1 MTNSSDQD
9 ISDPDVLIVDDS
21 ADIRLYLKTL
31 LSNISITSVEAADG
45 AEALKVLSRR
55 VPRVIVSDIRM
66 PRMNGYELLHTVR
79 RSKSD
84 YSTTP
89 FVLLTGLNDGELVDV
104 AEKFGVSAFFSK
116 PLDADRFRDTIRTLL
131 ANAKEARRETIA
143 RAMAEAVDRT
153 EPEQAASVE
162 RLHEIIMED
171 GANRQTFGHII
182 CLGTEEIRQRVGED
196 HWEKLRASVSRL
208 MIDAVD
214 AVCRPDDVYLSCE
227 DGSVVIV
234 FGDNDIHHAEAA
246 AAKAAKHV
254 SDALFGSEEMNGVK
268 VTSIVR
274 TADGYVTAGKK
285 NVSEVIETLLKLAR
299 KHVVGAGKAA
309 VGTETTPGAPKRAA
323 KKPELKSSI
332 PSFRGELMNR
342 LDAGS
347 EKPIEFRFLPVWN
360 IQKRTVNMFTCLPSR
375 EMPIERK
382 PLWGYSVLGRSPELS
397 QIVELDIACLEYGLL
412 EIMSFLSAGKPTYL
426 GMSVHFETLASK
438 NAREKLLSLL
448 REIPENIRKYI
459 GPILTHAPDGIPEN
473 RIAEITGE
481 LRAMTH
487 FMSVEV
493 FPSDEGRDV
502 LRTVSRMRGGG
513 IQCIMSRVA
522 DDKDQHQIQMA
533 QKVGERVRQLGGTSG
548 VTGIRN
554 FSALMEVAY
563 SPLDF
568 CTGKALGGP
577 YEHPPEPF
585 PFDAK
590 SLERR
595 KTPR

>member
-45 AEALKVLSRR
+45 AEALKVLSRS

-131 ANAKEARRETIA
+131 ANAKEARREKIA

-208 MIDAVD
+208 MIDAVA

-234 FGDNDIHHAEAA
+234 FGDNDIHRAEAA
-246 AAKAAKHV
+246 AAP
-254 SDALFGSEEMNGVK
+254 SP
-268 VTSIVR
+268 TR
-274 TADGYVTAGKK
+274 PCPT
-285 NVSEVIETLLKLAR
+285 
-299 KHVVGAGKAA
+299 GAGS
-309 VGTETTPGAPKRAA
+309 GCRA
-323 KKPELKSSI
+323 K
-332 PSFRGELMNR
+332 RGE
-342 LDAGS
+342 
-347 EKPIEFRFLPVWN
+347 
-360 IQKRTVNMFTCLPSR
+360 
-375 EMPIERK
+375 
-382 PLWGYSVLGRSPELS
+382 
-397 QIVELDIACLEYGLL
+397 
-412 EIMSFLSAGKPTYL
+412 TY
-426 GMSVHFETLASK
+426 
-438 NAREKLLSLL
+438 
-448 REIPENIRKYI
+448 
-459 GPILTHAPDGIPEN
+459 TH
-473 RIAEITGE
+473 
-481 LRAMTH
+481 RA
-487 FMSVEV
+487 
-493 FPSDEGRDV
+493 
-502 LRTVSRMRGGG
+502 
-513 IQCIMSRVA
+513 
-522 DDKDQHQIQMA
+522 
-533 QKVGERVRQLGGTSG
+533 
-548 VTGIRN
+548 
-554 FSALMEVAY
+554 
-563 SPLDF
+563 
-568 CTGKALGGP
+568 
-577 YEHPPEPF
+577 
-585 PFDAK
+585 
-590 SLERR
+590 
-595 KTPR
+595 